1 MNRSY
6 LLYKNNKFL
15 WNKIYFFIE
24 YAQFLF
30 FDFLFFLSI
39 EISITSIIKIEWN
52 RVKLYKIQ
60 YNYYFT
66 TELKHLWFTRVK
78 IYFIYIIYKKLKYH
92 LYDIYL
98 EEIVQKVKDKK
109 LQWLR
114 DDREIIDNFWRFVRI
129 WKKRKRQQMKMKEF
143 HT

>member
-24 YAQFLF
+24 FFFFFLF
-30 FDFLFFLSI
+30 SFFLSI